1 MKRIST
7 DYILAAVIGVAV
19 AAAYITSFHG
29 VFLFDDAV
37 AIFRNPGVIGETAVF
52 SGHRFLVDLAFR
64 VNWMMSGDAACSYHA
79 VNLVI
84 HIAAV
89 LFLYGIVRRTLSRF
103 MPGEEYWARSAAV
116 AVALIWGLHPLCTQ
130 AVTYVC
136 QRYES
141 MMGMCMLGAMYCFV
155 RGCAG
160 RHARLWCDA
169 SLLLLLLGMGCKEVM
184 AVAPI
189 LLLAYDYV
197 FCAKSVDELVRKRG
211 LFHVA
216 GFLLLLVV
224 VLFEVQFAGRYML
237 LAEPRDRVGVV
248 AAAPYLYTQAQVIL
262 RYMALSLWP
271 VDLCFDYAWEPRSY
285 SAIGMLPVLFHAM
298 MAGASLLFLVRRKWY
313 GFVGVAFYLVLAPT
327 SSVIPVAD
335 IAVEHR
341 MYIPLVAIVAIL
353 VLSLLCVVRG
363 KLCSGLHEAGRR
375 RLFLVTLLAVATML
389 GIRTALRNMDYW
401 SELTMWQDVVSKNPD
416 NLRARNDLAASL
428 SEHGSTDA
436 AVAEYNEVLARIP
449 VDLRNQLDRG
459 EAMVFGSFRQPSP
472 EYAYFVACA
481 NLATMYCNELR
492 DYDAAFDWYLRAL
505 RVAPY
510 SPKVRRSAMNL
521 LRAFGHSDDELAQAL
536 NDAIRVSISKAKAE

>member
-7 DYILAAVIGVAV
+7 DYILAAVISVAV
-19 AAAYITSFHG
+19 AAAYITSCHG

-52 SGHRFLVDLAFR
+52 SGHRSVVDLTLR
-64 VNWMMSGDAACSYHA
+64 INWMISGDTAFSYHV
-79 VNLVI
+79 VNLLI

-89 LFLYGIVRRTLSRF
+89 LFLYGIVRRTVSRLIC
-103 MPGEEYWARSAAV
+103 GEGYWARSAAV
-116 AVALIWGLHPLCTQ
+116 AVALLWGLHPLCAQ

-141 MMGMCMLGAMYCFV
+141 MMGMCMLGSMYCFV
-155 RGCAG
+155 RGCVG

-169 SLLLLLLGMGCKEVM
+169 SLLLLLLGIGCKEVM
-184 AVAPI
+184 AVTPI

-216 GFLLLLVV
+216 SFLLLLVV
-224 VLFEVQFAGRYML
+224 LLFEVQFAGRYML

-248 AAAPYLYTQAQVIL
+248 AGLPYLYTQAQVIL
-262 RYMALSLWP
+262 HYIALSLWP
-271 VDLCFDYAWEPRSY
+271 ENLCFDYAWGPRSY
-285 SAIGMLPVLFHAM
+285 SALGVLAVLFHSV
-298 MAGASLLFLVRRKWY
+298 MAGTSLLFLIRRKWY
-313 GFVGVAFYLVLAPT
+313 GFVVFGFYLVLAPT

-341 MYIPLVAIVAIL
+341 MYIPLVAIVVALVVSFLCIL
-353 VLSLLCVVRG
+353 RG
-363 KLCSGLHEAGRR
+363 KLCSGLKEVSRR
-375 RLFLVTLLAVATML
+375 RLFLIALVILATTL
-389 GIRTALRNMDYW
+389 GIRTAIRNMDYW
-401 SELTMWQDVVSKNPD
+401 SELTMWQDVVSKNPE

-428 SEHGSTDA
+428 SEHGRIDA
-436 AVAEYNEVLARIP
+436 ALAEYSEVLARIP
-449 VDLRNQLDRG
+449 SGLKDQLDSG
-459 EAMVFGSFRQPSP
+459 DAIVVGSFRQPSP
-472 EYAYFVACA
+472 EYAYYVACA
-481 NLATMYCNELR
+481 NLGTMYCNEVR
-492 DYDAAFDWYLRAL
+492 DYDAAFAWYLKAL

-521 LRAFGHSDDELAQAL
+521 LRAFGCAENELEQAL
-536 NDAIRVSISKAKAE
+536 NDAIRDSISKVRAE